1 VLGTIYIKPAKK
13 VSIIKNKNVTIKD
26 VTDLQGPKNII
37 NELYPLV
44 IMKIPENKN
53 KDYLISVLDI
63 IKTIKSYDDQLEV
76 SNLGEKDTIINY
88 MMSQKKEN
96 KILTFLKVAFVAA
109 VLITGSAIAIMA
121 FHTDTQM
128 PKVFTNFYFLFL
140 GNNNYQPYLI
150 EVPYAIGLAVGI
162 SVFFNHFSKIK
173 YTSDP
178 TPIEVELKI
187 YENQVD
193 DSIIEELNEEGDP

>member
-1 VLGTIYIKPAKK
+1 
-13 VSIIKNKNVTIKD
+13 
-26 VTDLQGPKNII
+26 
-37 NELYPLV
+37 
-44 IMKIPENKN
+44 
-53 KDYLISVLDI
+53 
-63 IKTIKSYDDQLEV
+63 
-76 SNLGEKDTIINY
+76 
-88 MMSQKKEN
+88 
-96 KILTFLKVAFVAA
+96 
-109 VLITGSAIAIMA
+109 MA